1 MPLINWYLEFQLC
14 AGSDGA
20 RKSGSSSSVFSLF
33 NLKEKSR
40 FWSESVIRS
49 GDMFF
54 LLPSRICNR
63 KVLPLDFIVLS
74 ISCVFPPQSLRICSL
89 PVLAEW
95 LLWTSPMQVVITG
108 LSEMMRWVHFMR
120 FGLTSIFFFL
130 FQCFLYLR
138 KTKWEFR
145 FSATF
150 REFIMFHFHYH
161 VEILD
166 PVLGGTLIIYIALKF
181 EHYYIMK
188 SKESLQFYV

>member
-74 ISCVFPPQSLRICSL
+74 ISCVFPPQSLRIYSL

-120 FGLTSIFFFL
+120 FGLTSIFFLL

-138 KTKWEFR
+138 KTKWEFPPLLGNL
-145 FSATF
+145 SC
-150 REFIMFHFHYH
+150 FIFITM
-161 VEILD
+161 
-166 PVLGGTLIIYIALKF
+166 LKF
-181 EHYYIMK
+181 WTPCWEGLWLYTLHW
-188 SKESLQFYV
+188 SLSITI